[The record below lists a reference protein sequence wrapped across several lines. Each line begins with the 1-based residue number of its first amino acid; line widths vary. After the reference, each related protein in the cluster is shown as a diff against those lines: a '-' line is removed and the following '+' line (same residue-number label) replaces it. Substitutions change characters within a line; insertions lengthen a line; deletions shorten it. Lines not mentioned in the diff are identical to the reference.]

1 MVAESPYLS
10 VVVPCYN
17 ESENLRRGVLEEMA
31 EYLDAQDYSYEVVV
45 SDDGSG
51 DESREIVRRRLKDK
65 LHFRLL
71 KNEHGGKPH
80 AVWQGI
86 KAVEGEVIL
95 ITDMDQST
103 PIDELGK
110 LLPFFGQGY
119 DVIIGSRGVERENF
133 PLYRTVGSSVFRFFR
148 RLFLLPDIE
157 DTQCGFKAMRTAVA
171 REIFPQLEVIRKPVS
186 AEGWKVT
193 AFDVELLFLA
203 KRASYGIAEVE
214 VRWADRD
221 VSRGKERSYLAES
234 KEMAMQ
240 ILRVKLNAWRG
251 FYTRNG

>member
-1 MVAESPYLS
+1 MSSNSPYLS

-31 EYLDAQDYSYEVVV
+31 EYLDGRDYSYEVII
-45 SDDGSG
+45 SDDGSS
-51 DESREIVRRRLKDK
+51 DESREIVRQRVADRT
-65 LHFRLL
+65 HFRLL
-71 KNEHGGKPH
+71 ENEHGGKPH

-86 KAVEGEVIL
+86 KALEGEIVL

-103 PIDELGK
+103 PIGELGK
-110 LLPFFGQGY
+110 LLPFFEQGY
-119 DVIIGSRGVERENF
+119 DVVIGSRGAERENF
-133 PLYRTVGSSVFRFFR
+133 PLYRRMGSSIFRFFR
-148 RLFLLPDIE
+148 RLFLLPDID

-171 REIFPQLEVIRKPVS
+171 REIFPQLEVIREPVS
-186 AEGWKVT
+186 VKGWKVT

-203 KRASYGIAEVE
+203 ERAGYDIAEVE
-214 VRWADRD
+214 VKWADRD

-240 ILRVKLNAWRG
+240 ILRVKFNAWRG
-251 FYTRNG
+251 FYTRND